1 MISAQRFFK
10 LLDVPKENYDQ
21 EPHKDAS
28 WPKHGTI
35 EIQNIEA
42 RYREKTELVLKK
54 LNLKIEGGSKIGVV
68 GRTGAG
74 KSTLSLVLLRI
85 LELESGKIKVD
96 DVDISKISL
105 RQLRDKITIIP
116 QEPTLFKGTLRY
128 NLDPLD
134 QSTDEEVLEV
144 LNKSGLVEIINK
156 KKKEEKEKKEK
167 EAKEKKEKGEEPEE
181 KTDEQKKEDESL
193 LSFHID
199 EKGGNLSSGEKA
211 IICICRAI
219 MKKSK
224 IVILDEA
231 TANIDLVTENQIQKM
246 IKECFQDCT
255 MITIAHRLQTIVQS
269 DKVLV
274 MGNGKVKEFDH
285 PQALMANPSSHFAK
299 LIEEVTMEEERM
311 KQEREE
317 KEKKEAEEK
326 KKKDEKQ
333 EA

>member
-1 MISAQRFFK
+1 M
-10 LLDVPKENYDQ
+10 
-21 EPHKDAS
+21 
-28 WPKHGTI
+28 
-35 EIQNIEA
+35 
-42 RYREKTELVLKK
+42 
-54 LNLKIEGGSKIGVV
+54 
-68 GRTGAG
+68 
-74 KSTLSLVLLRI
+74 
-85 LELESGKIKVD
+85 
-96 DVDISKISL
+96 
-105 RQLRDKITIIP
+105 
-116 QEPTLFKGTLRY
+116 
-128 NLDPLD
+128 
-134 QSTDEEVLEV
+134 
-144 LNKSGLVEIINK
+144 NKSGLVEIINK

-167 EAKEKKEKGEEPEE
+167 EAKEGKESEE
-181 KTDEQKKEDESL
+181 KTEEEKKQDESL

-246 IKECFQDCT
+246 IKECFQNCT

-299 LIEEVTMEEERM
+299 LIEEVTMEEERI

-326 KKKDEKQ
+326 KKKEE